1 MTYSAS
7 FSLAGILIVSMSSV
21 QAVIVIAT
29 VRELSNNN
37 RLIELHDYHKD
48 SEEKDLQQLEAAV
61 KALVDREKN
70 TARPIQILTES
81 AVEQI
86 RIQKASVMCSL
97 KTWLC
102 CLDDELANTTVESI
116 ETRKLSGAVGYILGV
131 KNRESLKEEHHISI
145 DNDFKNGWLVGKIV
159 FNDLYTDFRTQQET
173 ARQTYKD
180 LLKICDN
187 EQEKIYVKQYY
198 NYFMDQAK
206 LEFIKYG
213 DFLKE
218 SDIDFCSDQSVY
230 KMVYDWEQ
238 VKRDQLHY
246 LLVYCFSPFF
256 DFNAYARI
264 ISLHKQ
270 SSSLDIVFVAGSDHC
285 WEIKTPLINTLPGD
299 EVYGKYNNTL
309 PPGFRG
315 LSVDLIYKLFQAESP
330 VKETPCLLP
339 NFCTIY

>member
-1 MTYSAS
+1 
-7 FSLAGILIVSMSSV
+7 MSSM

-37 RLIELHDYHKD
+37 RLIELHDFHK
-48 SEEKDLQQLEAAV
+48 SLHTSDLEQLEAAV

-70 TARPIQILTES
+70 TDRPIHILTES

-86 RIQKASVMCSL
+86 RTHYASILCSL

-116 ETRKLSGAVGYILGV
+116 ETRKLSGAVGYILGAP
-131 KNRESLKEEHHISI
+131 NRESVKEEHHITMK
-145 DNDFKNGWLVGKIV
+145 NFKNGWLVGKIV
-159 FNDLYTDFRTQQET
+159 FNDLYTDFRTPQET
-173 ARQTYKD
+173 AQQTYKD
-180 LLKICDN
+180 LLMICDS

-198 NYFMDQAK
+198 NSFMDQAK

-218 SDIDFCSDQSVY
+218 SDIDICSDQSIY
-230 KMVYDWEQ
+230 KMTYDWDQ
-238 VKRDQLHY
+238 KKRDQLHY

-256 DFNAYARI
+256 DFNAYFRI

-270 SSSLDIVFVAGSDHC
+270 SSSLDIVFVAGSNHC
-285 WEIKTPLINTLPGD
+285 WEIKSPLIDTLPGE
-299 EVYGKYNNTL
+299 EVYGKYNDTL
-309 PPGFRG
+309 PQGFRG
-315 LSVDLIYKLFQAESP
+315 LSVDLIYKLFQTESP
-330 VKETPCLLP
+330 VKETPCILP
-339 NFCTIY
+339 NFCTLF